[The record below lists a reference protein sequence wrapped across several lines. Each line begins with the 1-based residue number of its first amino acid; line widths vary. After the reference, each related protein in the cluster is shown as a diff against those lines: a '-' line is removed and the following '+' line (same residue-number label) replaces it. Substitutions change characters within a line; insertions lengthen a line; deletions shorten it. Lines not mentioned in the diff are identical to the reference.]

1 MDIYHIVLGV
11 LCLLLVV
18 FLYQTRK
25 RQIILNRLL
34 SVISKQIVLLEN
46 MESVSG
52 KIKNTLMK
60 YLDSMNVSI
69 ILYDEEKKDYKFLNP
84 EDVNKGIDNFNN
96 YLKFFMHLESI
107 DSIKHVKDLQ
117 KRDDESYVKEGLKYF
132 KDLDAVIVLPLIFE
146 RRLIGTIN
154 IERKKDKKRY
164 SSFDLDLLENLRPVL
179 SVTFANAMLYSSIS
193 KIYEESEERN
203 QALEDID
210 KAKSAFM
217 SNLSHEIKSPVSKAI
232 KEVDAAGLEDAKRY
246 LFDVQGIIS
255 SVFLYSQLQTGRS
268 SLVAEEN
275 DIVHLVR
282 ECMSEKRP
290 KPGVSMDYDG
300 PESCRFSFDAHK
312 TKQAICQVIFNSVKF
327 TEKGNIIVSVDDRGK
342 DVMVRVDDTGTGIPE
357 DRMDSVFDMF
367 LKPDANRYGG
377 TGLGLALTKK
387 IVELHGGKVSLE
399 SRFGEGTT
407 VTMEFPKN

>member
-11 LCLLLVV
+11 VCLLLVV

-25 RQIILNRLL
+25 RQIILNKLL

-117 KRDDESYVKEGLKYF
+117 KRDDEYYVKEGLRYF

-154 IERKKDKKRY
+154 LERKKDKKRY
-164 SSFDLDLLENLRPVL
+164 SSFDIDLLENLRPVL
-179 SVTFANAMLYSSIS
+179 SVTFANALLYSSIS

-217 SNLSHEIKSPVSKAI
+217 SNLSHEIKAPVSKAI
-232 KEVDAAGLEDAKRY
+232 KEVEAAGLEDAKRY
-246 LFDVQGIIS
+246 LVDVEGIIS
-255 SVFLYSQLQTGRS
+255 SVFLYSRIQTGQS
-268 SLVAEEN
+268 SLVAEED
-275 DIVHLVR
+275 DIVPIVR
-282 ECMSEKRP
+282 ECMSERKP

-300 PESCRFSFDAHK
+300 PSSCKFSFDGKKAR
-312 TKQAICQVIFNSVKF
+312 QAICQVISNAVKF
-327 TEKGNIIVSVDDRGK
+327 TDKGNIVVSVEDNK
-342 DVMVRVDDTGTGIPE
+342 NDVVVRVDDTGTGIPE
-357 DRMDSVFDMF
+357 ERLGSVFDMF

-407 VTMEFPKN
+407 VIMELPKG